1 MTYILNAEKPLL
13 TNIISPLR
21 PSIWANLLNEVEEAL
36 IQTRL
41 NPSEQVA
48 DTCVCGRENVR
59 RVRRWRDEI
68 VWFVK
73 QPDLLLKLEIHNW
86 RQQYLLIPVAMLSAH
101 MKTSTSGC
109 VTSSV
114 HFLHTQTV
122 EGKEVL
128 VHRGSWSLSLSQTVQ
143 FSQRLSVQCS
153 PGPVQA
159 GVLKKYQPGW
169 SLHCL
174 YIRITSRRWVA
185 PESVRWPVEI
195 LWNERQDKGTW

>member
-48 DTCVCGRENVR
+48 DTCVCGRENVK

-73 QPDLLLKLEIHNW
+73 HPDLLLKLEIHNW
-86 RQQYLLIPVAMLSAH
+86 RQQYLLIPVALLSAH

-122 EGKEVL
+122 E
-128 VHRGSWSLSLSQTVQ
+128 RGGFSAERELISLLD
-143 FSQRLSVQCS
+143 LKQCS
-153 PGPVQA
+153 LAKGCQYSA
-159 GVLKKYQPGW
+159 GWSSQKCLAGW

-174 YIRITSRRWVA
+174 YIRITSRRC
-185 PESVRWPVEI
+185 
-195 LWNERQDKGTW
+195 